1 MRLKELRKLN
11 KLTQDEVA
19 KTLNVSRA
27 TYNGYE
33 LGKYEPNIESLCIL
47 AKLYNVSVDEL
58 IGYDNKIDNSKSK
71 VGNIINQLNNM
82 SDKQLTALSQFI
94 EAINDKG

>member
-1 MRLKELRKLN
+1 MRLKEFRKIN
-11 KLTQDEVA
+11 KLTQEDVA

-47 AKLYNVSVDEL
+47 AKLYNTSIDEL
-58 IGYDNKIDNSKSK
+58 VGFNSENSKTN
-71 VGNIINQLNNM
+71 NIVNQLNTM
-82 SDKQLTALSQFI
+82 SDKQLLALSQFI
-94 EAINDKG
+94 ESMNNKV